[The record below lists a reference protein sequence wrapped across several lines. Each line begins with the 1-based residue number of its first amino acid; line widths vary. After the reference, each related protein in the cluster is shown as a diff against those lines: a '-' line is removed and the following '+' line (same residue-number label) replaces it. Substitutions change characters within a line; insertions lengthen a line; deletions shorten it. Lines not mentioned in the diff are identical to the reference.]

1 MYYFFEIINILILR
15 IFECFVYSEDDFEG
29 KKIDCEDR
37 LIE

>member
-15 IFECFVYSEDDFEG
+15 IVECFVYSKDDFEG
-29 KKIDCEDR
+29 KKIYCEDR